1 MPAHTWHQLLL
12 TRTFPKFTVMKKL
25 IPVALAIL
33 LLSSCNKVVCPAYSD
48 SANNMK
54 STLFQKGSVR
64 ADGINR
70 VYRDSYQKKL
80 R

>member
-1 MPAHTWHQLLL
+1 MA
-12 TRTFPKFTVMKKL
+12 RFSIFPKFVVMKKL
-25 IPVALAIL
+25 ILVALAIL
-33 LLSSCNKVVCPAYSD
+33 LLTSCNKAVCPAYSD
-48 SANNMK
+48 SANDMK
-54 STLFQKGSVR
+54 HTLFQKGNVR

>member
-1 MPAHTWHQLLL
+1 
-12 TRTFPKFTVMKKL
+12 MKKL
-25 IPVALAIL
+25 IFLVLAIL
-33 LLSSCNKVVCPAYSD
+33 MLASCNQSVCPAYSD

-54 STLFQKGSVR
+54 NTLLQKGNIR
-64 ADGINR
+64 ADGVNR

>member
-1 MPAHTWHQLLL
+1 MTECPVFTEHSEFT
-12 TRTFPKFTVMKKL
+12 KFEDMKKL
-25 IPVALAIL
+25 ILAVIAIL
-33 LLSSCNKVVCPAYSD
+33 ILASCTHTLCPAYSD
-48 SANNMK
+48 TANDMK
-54 STLFQKGSVR
+54 NTVLQKGNVR

>member
-1 MPAHTWHQLLL
+1 
-12 TRTFPKFTVMKKL
+12 MKKL
-25 IPVALAIL
+25 ILAVIAVLIL
-33 LLSSCNKVVCPAYSD
+33 ASCTQTLCPAYND
-48 SANNMK
+48 AANDMK
-54 STLFQKGSVR
+54 NTVLQKGNVR

>member
-1 MPAHTWHQLLL
+1 
-12 TRTFPKFTVMKKL
+12 MKKL
-25 IPVALAIL
+25 ILAVIAIL
-33 LLSSCNKVVCPAYSD
+33 ILSSCTQTLCPAYSD
-48 SANNMK
+48 TANDMK
-54 STLFQKGSVR
+54 NTVLQKGNVR